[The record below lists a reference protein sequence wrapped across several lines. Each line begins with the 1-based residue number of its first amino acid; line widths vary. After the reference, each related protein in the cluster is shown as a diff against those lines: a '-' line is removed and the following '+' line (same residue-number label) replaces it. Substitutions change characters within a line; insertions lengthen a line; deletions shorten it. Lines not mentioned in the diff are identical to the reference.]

1 MSDLNYRLNVIL
13 NNSAA
18 SLHHQDDVD
27 TVKIEDKTNKAI
39 SMNLMVISLSL
50 VVVAFSTYFS
60 IKALKH
66 LRIAQQGF
74 ERRN

>member
-1 MSDLNYRLNVIL
+1 MSGINYHLNVIL

-27 TVKIEDKTNKAI
+27 TVKIEDKTNKPI

-50 VVVAFSTYFS
+50 TTFR
-60 IKALKH
+60 LK
-66 LRIAQQGF
+66 R
-74 ERRN
+74 